1 MNFFSTPYTS
11 VQQVLQPPFSRS
23 TCPYRVASFFQRTSQ
38 PKGQDQQNSIRK
50 YSRLP
55 PKCLRI
61 NLKNMLSYFYRSIR
75 AGFISPDIFL
85 NFYSKRYIS
94 PWFKNIL
101 NFLVFRSTHIFFQDW
116 GQVILL
122 ILNLGLLLNNRC
134 SLANWKL
141 KTKFKLIKRRS
152 LQKSHAYLICI
163 PGRSSHHRRQQ
174 QEVFCW
180 IASPY
185 VVAYVPLRAR
195 GVCCKTLEPP
205 MGFLPHPEWKRHFEI
220 VNIPPSSWMKE
231 TFWNSCWQ

>member
-1 MNFFSTPYTS
+1 MVVIWAQGAYLGSLGISWQIMYTHQSAKIVIKRVFKGYSFLSSKNKKVDKLCMNFFSTPYTS

-94 PWFKNIL
+94 P
-101 NFLVFRSTHIFFQDW
+101 
-116 GQVILL
+116 
-122 ILNLGLLLNNRC
+122 
-134 SLANWKL
+134 
-141 KTKFKLIKRRS
+141 
-152 LQKSHAYLICI
+152 
-163 PGRSSHHRRQQ
+163 
-174 QEVFCW
+174 
-180 IASPY
+180 
-185 VVAYVPLRAR
+185 
-195 GVCCKTLEPP
+195 
-205 MGFLPHPEWKRHFEI
+205 
-220 VNIPPSSWMKE
+220 
-231 TFWNSCWQ
+231 